1 LLNFRVANKVTTH
14 CAAALDDRI
23 AVLESGSDYLKA
35 FRALNRW
42 RNTNARQAYMA
53 ELGKLK
59 AQKSKL
65 NEGAQAG
72 KHTLLSRLRLEEG
85 EEPLN

>member
-1 LLNFRVANKVTTH
+1 
-14 CAAALDDRI
+14 
-23 AVLESGSDYLKA
+23 
-35 FRALNRW
+35 
-42 RNTNARQAYMA
+42 MA